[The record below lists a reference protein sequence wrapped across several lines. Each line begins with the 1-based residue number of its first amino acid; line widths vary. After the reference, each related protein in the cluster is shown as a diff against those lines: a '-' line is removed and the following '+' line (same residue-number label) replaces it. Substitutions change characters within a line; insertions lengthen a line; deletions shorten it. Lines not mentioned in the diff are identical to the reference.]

1 MSFAIITDSTSDI
14 SPARAQELGIY
25 VIPLHVIIEGE
36 DLLDQVQIT
45 AQEYV
50 ARMAGSEQLPH
61 TSQPSAGEFKELFDR
76 VRADGHDSAIF
87 ISLCSEW
94 SACYAN
100 ASLTAETHEL
110 DVRCIDSRTGSGAE
124 GLLVE
129 YALAMREDGR
139 SLDETEAQ
147 IRATLPDAHLLLIP
161 RTLENLVKNG
171 RAPKLAGQLTQ
182 MLNIRLAVSPEWKSG
197 EIKAIKKGRGAKRI
211 VTNTMADCL
220 AFLAEYPG
228 SSVRVLTT
236 GAAEEQELVN
246 EALAGQDYVDAGT
259 GPIGCTIATHVG
271 VDAIAIS
278 YCPRYQ
284 PTHWG
289 RPHQLRW
296 NRDCFWLISRQSIP
310 IPPQLRSSS
319 FGTGLKR
326 LVSNVSDQSFSPVP
340 FYLPYISPLRAMSTA
355 SLRSSVMWTRSG
367 SSGLIMPAS
376 ITGPL
381 SQSNRPLAVP
391 TGQKMAN
398 MSTATKLVAAKSR
411 RN

>member
-14 SPARAQELGIY
+14 SPTRAQELGIY

-45 AQEYV
+45 AEEYV
-50 ARMAGSEQLPH
+50 ARMASSEQLPH

-94 SACYAN
+94 SACYSN
-100 ASLTAETHEL
+100 ACLVAETHEL
-110 DVRCIDSRTGSGAE
+110 DVRCVDSRTGSGAE

-129 YALAMREDGR
+129 YALAM
-139 SLDETEAQ
+139 
-147 IRATLPDAHLLLIP
+147 RATLPDAHLLLIP

-182 MLNIRLAVSPEWKSG
+182 MLNIRLAVSPEWQSG

-211 VTNTMADCL
+211 VANTMADCL
-220 AFLAEYPG
+220 AFLAEHPG

-246 EALAGQDYVDAGT
+246 QALAGQDYADAGT

-284 PTHWG
+284 PIH
-289 RPHQLRW
+289 
-296 NRDCFWLISRQSIP
+296 
-310 IPPQLRSSS
+310 
-319 FGTGLKR
+319 
-326 LVSNVSDQSFSPVP
+326 
-340 FYLPYISPLRAMSTA
+340 
-355 SLRSSVMWTRSG
+355 
-367 SSGLIMPAS
+367 
-376 ITGPL
+376 
-381 SQSNRPLAVP
+381 
-391 TGQKMAN
+391 
-398 MSTATKLVAAKSR
+398 
-411 RN
+411 

>member
-61 TSQPSAGEFKELFDR
+61 TSQPSAGEFKALFDR

-94 SACYAN
+94 SACYSN
-100 ASLTAETHEL
+100 ACLVAETHEL

-182 MLNIRLAVSPEWKSG
+182 MLNIRLAVSPEWQSG

-211 VTNTMADCL
+211 VANTMADCL
-220 AFLAEYPG
+220 AFLDEHPG

-236 GAAEEQELVN
+236 GAAEEPGARQPGARGPELRRRR
-246 EALAGQDYVDAGT
+246 
-259 GPIGCTIATHVG
+259 H
-271 VDAIAIS
+271 
-278 YCPRYQ
+278 
-284 PTHWG
+284 
-289 RPHQLRW
+289 RPHRVHHRHPRRRRRHRHQL
-296 NRDCFWLISRQSIP
+296 L
-310 IPPQLRSSS
+310 PPLPAHPLGALSS
-319 FGTGLKR
+319 
-326 LVSNVSDQSFSPVP
+326 
-340 FYLPYISPLRAMSTA
+340 
-355 SLRSSVMWTRSG
+355 
-367 SSGLIMPAS
+367 
-376 ITGPL
+376 
-381 SQSNRPLAVP
+381 LAVE
-391 TGQKMAN
+391 
-398 MSTATKLVAAKSR
+398 
-411 RN
+411 

>member
-45 AQEYV
+45 AEEYV

-61 TSQPSAGEFKELFDR
+61 TSQPSAGEFKALFDR

-211 VTNTMADCL
+211 VANTMADCL
-220 AFLAEYPG
+220 AFLAEHPG

-236 GAAEEQELVN
+236 GA
-246 EALAGQDYVDAGT
+246 T
-259 GPIGCTIATHVG
+259 
-271 VDAIAIS
+271 
-278 YCPRYQ
+278 
-284 PTHWG
+284 
-289 RPHQLRW
+289 
-296 NRDCFWLISRQSIP
+296 
-310 IPPQLRSSS
+310 
-319 FGTGLKR
+319 
-326 LVSNVSDQSFSPVP
+326 
-340 FYLPYISPLRAMSTA
+340 
-355 SLRSSVMWTRSG
+355 
-367 SSGLIMPAS
+367 
-376 ITGPL
+376 
-381 SQSNRPLAVP
+381 
-391 TGQKMAN
+391 
-398 MSTATKLVAAKSR
+398 
-411 RN
+411 

>member
-45 AQEYV
+45 AEEYV

-61 TSQPSAGEFKELFDR
+61 TSQPSAGEFKALFDR

-94 SACYAN
+94 SACYSN
-100 ASLTAETHEL
+100 ACLVAETHEL
-110 DVRCIDSRTGSGAE
+110 DVRCIDSRIGSGAE

-139 SLDETEAQ
+139 SLDETETQ

-197 EIKAIKKGRGAKRI
+197 EIKAIVA
-211 VTNTMADCL
+211 NTMADCL
-220 AFLAEYPG
+220 AFLDKHPG

-236 GAAEEQELVN
+236 GAAEEQELVSQ
-246 EALAGQDYVDAGT
+246 ALAGQNYVDAGT

-284 PTHWG
+284 
-289 RPHQLRW
+289 
-296 NRDCFWLISRQSIP
+296 
-310 IPPQLRSSS
+310 
-319 FGTGLKR
+319 
-326 LVSNVSDQSFSPVP
+326 
-340 FYLPYISPLRAMSTA
+340 
-355 SLRSSVMWTRSG
+355 SVH
-367 SSGLIMPAS
+367 
-376 ITGPL
+376 
-381 SQSNRPLAVP
+381 
-391 TGQKMAN
+391 
-398 MSTATKLVAAKSR
+398 
-411 RN
+411 

>member
-61 TSQPSAGEFKELFDR
+61 TSQPSAGEFKALFDR

-100 ASLTAETHEL
+100 ACQVADTHEL

-197 EIKAIKKGRGAKRI
+197 E
-211 VTNTMADCL
+211 TNTMADCL
-220 AFLAEYPG
+220 AFLAEHPG

-236 GAAEEQELVN
+236 GAAEEQELVSQ
-246 EALAGQDYVDAGT
+246 ALAGQDYVDAGT

-284 PTHWG
+284 PIH
-289 RPHQLRW
+289 
-296 NRDCFWLISRQSIP
+296 
-310 IPPQLRSSS
+310 
-319 FGTGLKR
+319 
-326 LVSNVSDQSFSPVP
+326 
-340 FYLPYISPLRAMSTA
+340 
-355 SLRSSVMWTRSG
+355 
-367 SSGLIMPAS
+367 
-376 ITGPL
+376 
-381 SQSNRPLAVP
+381 
-391 TGQKMAN
+391 
-398 MSTATKLVAAKSR
+398 
-411 RN
+411 

>member
-61 TSQPSAGEFKELFDR
+61 TSQPSAGEFKALFDR

-94 SACYAN
+94 SACYSN
-100 ASLTAETHEL
+100 ACLVAETHEL

-182 MLNIRLAVSPEWKSG
+182 MLNIRLAVSPEWQSG

-211 VTNTMADCL
+211 VANTMADCL
-220 AFLAEYPG
+220 AFLAEHPG

-236 GAAEEQELVN
+236 GAAEEP
-246 EALAGQDYVDAGT
+246 GT
-259 GPIGCTIATHVG
+259 CQRGARGPGLRRRRH
-271 VDAIAIS
+271 
-278 YCPRYQ
+278 
-284 PTHWG
+284 
-289 RPHQLRW
+289 RPHRLHHRHPRRRRCHRHQL
-296 NRDCFWLISRQSIP
+296 L
-310 IPPQLRSSS
+310 PP
-319 FGTGLKR
+319 
-326 LVSNVSDQSFSPVP
+326 
-340 FYLPYISPLRAMSTA
+340 LPAHPLRAP
-355 SLRSSVMWTRSG
+355 
-367 SSGLIMPAS
+367 I
-376 ITGPL
+376 
-381 SQSNRPLAVP
+381 PLAV
-391 TGQKMAN
+391 K
-398 MSTATKLVAAKSR
+398 
-411 RN
+411 

>member
-45 AQEYV
+45 AEEYV

-61 TSQPSAGEFKELFDR
+61 TSQPSAGEFKALFDR

-94 SACYAN
+94 SACYSN
-100 ASLTAETHEL
+100 ACLVAETHEL

-161 RTLENLVKNG
+161 RTLENLVK
-171 RAPKLAGQLTQ
+171 
-182 MLNIRLAVSPEWKSG
+182 
-197 EIKAIKKGRGAKRI
+197 KGRGAKRI
-211 VTNTMADCL
+211 VANTMADCL
-220 AFLAEYPG
+220 AFLAEHPG

-236 GAAEEQELVN
+236 GAAEEQELVD

-284 PTHWG
+284 PT
-289 RPHQLRW
+289 R
-296 NRDCFWLISRQSIP
+296 
-310 IPPQLRSSS
+310 
-319 FGTGLKR
+319 
-326 LVSNVSDQSFSPVP
+326 
-340 FYLPYISPLRAMSTA
+340 
-355 SLRSSVMWTRSG
+355 
-367 SSGLIMPAS
+367 
-376 ITGPL
+376 
-381 SQSNRPLAVP
+381 
-391 TGQKMAN
+391 
-398 MSTATKLVAAKSR
+398 
-411 RN
+411 

>member
-61 TSQPSAGEFKELFDR
+61 TSQPSAGEFKALFDR

-94 SACYAN
+94 SACYSN
-100 ASLTAETHEL
+100 ACLVAETHEL

-182 MLNIRLAVSPEWKSG
+182 MLNIRLAVSPEWQSG

-211 VTNTMADCL
+211 VANTMADCL
-220 AFLAEYPG
+220 AFLAG
-228 SSVRVLTT
+228 
-236 GAAEEQELVN
+236 
-246 EALAGQDYVDAGT
+246 AGT
-259 GPIGCTIATHVG
+259 CQRGARGPGLRRRRH
-271 VDAIAIS
+271 
-278 YCPRYQ
+278 
-284 PTHWG
+284 
-289 RPHQLRW
+289 RPHRLHHRHPRRRRCHRHQL
-296 NRDCFWLISRQSIP
+296 L
-310 IPPQLRSSS
+310 PP
-319 FGTGLKR
+319 
-326 LVSNVSDQSFSPVP
+326 
-340 FYLPYISPLRAMSTA
+340 LPAHPLRAP
-355 SLRSSVMWTRSG
+355 
-367 SSGLIMPAS
+367 I
-376 ITGPL
+376 
-381 SQSNRPLAVP
+381 PLAV
-391 TGQKMAN
+391 K
-398 MSTATKLVAAKSR
+398 
-411 RN
+411 

>member
-45 AQEYV
+45 AEEYV

-94 SACYAN
+94 SACYSN
-100 ASLTAETHEL
+100 ACLVAE
-110 DVRCIDSRTGSGAE
+110 
-124 GLLVE
+124 
-129 YALAMREDGR
+129 
-139 SLDETEAQ
+139 
-147 IRATLPDAHLLLIP
+147 TLPDAHLLLIP

-211 VTNTMADCL
+211 VANTMADCL
-220 AFLAEYPG
+220 AFLADHPG

-246 EALAGQDYVDAGT
+246 QALAGQDYVDAGT

-284 PTHWG
+284 PTH
-289 RPHQLRW
+289 
-296 NRDCFWLISRQSIP
+296 
-310 IPPQLRSSS
+310 
-319 FGTGLKR
+319 
-326 LVSNVSDQSFSPVP
+326 
-340 FYLPYISPLRAMSTA
+340 
-355 SLRSSVMWTRSG
+355 
-367 SSGLIMPAS
+367 
-376 ITGPL
+376 
-381 SQSNRPLAVP
+381 
-391 TGQKMAN
+391 
-398 MSTATKLVAAKSR
+398 
-411 RN
+411 

>member
-45 AQEYV
+45 AEEYV

-61 TSQPSAGEFKELFDR
+61 TSQPSAGEFKALFDR

-94 SACYAN
+94 SACYSN
-100 ASLTAETHEL
+100 ACLVAETHEL

-147 IRATLPDAHLLLIP
+147 IRAALPDAHLLLIP

-211 VTNTMADCL
+211 VANTMADCL
-220 AFLAEYPG
+220 AFLDEHPG

-259 GPIGCTIATHVG
+259 GPIGCTIA
-271 VDAIAIS
+271 IS

-284 PTHWG
+284 PIH
-289 RPHQLRW
+289 
-296 NRDCFWLISRQSIP
+296 
-310 IPPQLRSSS
+310 
-319 FGTGLKR
+319 
-326 LVSNVSDQSFSPVP
+326 
-340 FYLPYISPLRAMSTA
+340 
-355 SLRSSVMWTRSG
+355 
-367 SSGLIMPAS
+367 
-376 ITGPL
+376 
-381 SQSNRPLAVP
+381 
-391 TGQKMAN
+391 
-398 MSTATKLVAAKSR
+398 
-411 RN
+411 

>member
-45 AQEYV
+45 AEEYV

-61 TSQPSAGEFKELFDR
+61 TSQPSAGEFKALFDR

-94 SACYAN
+94 SACYSN
-100 ASLTAETHEL
+100 ACLVAETHEL

-147 IRATLPDAHLLLIP
+147 IRATLPEAHLLLIP

-211 VTNTMADCL
+211 VANTMADCL
-220 AFLAEYPG
+220 AFLDEHPAQACACSRPAPPR
-228 SSVRVLTT
+228 SRNLSTRRSRARTT
-236 GAAEEQELVN
+236 
-246 EALAGQDYVDAGT
+246 
-259 GPIGCTIATHVG
+259 
-271 VDAIAIS
+271 
-278 YCPRYQ
+278 
-284 PTHWG
+284 
-289 RPHQLRW
+289 
-296 NRDCFWLISRQSIP
+296 
-310 IPPQLRSSS
+310 
-319 FGTGLKR
+319 
-326 LVSNVSDQSFSPVP
+326 
-340 FYLPYISPLRAMSTA
+340 
-355 SLRSSVMWTRSG
+355 
-367 SSGLIMPAS
+367 
-376 ITGPL
+376 
-381 SQSNRPLAVP
+381 
-391 TGQKMAN
+391 
-398 MSTATKLVAAKSR
+398 
-411 RN
+411 

>member
-61 TSQPSAGEFKELFDR
+61 TSQPSAGEFKALFDR
-76 VRADGHDSAIF
+76 VLADGHDSAIF

-100 ASLTAETHEL
+100 ACQVADTHEL
-110 DVRCIDSRTGSGAE
+110 DVRCIDSRTGSAAE

-211 VTNTMADCL
+211 VANT
-220 AFLAEYPG
+220 
-228 SSVRVLTT
+228 SVRVLTT
-236 GAAEEQELVN
+236 GAAEEQELVSH
-246 EALAGQDYVDAGT
+246 ALAGQDYVDAGT

-278 YCPRYQ
+278 HCPRY
-284 PTHWG
+284 
-289 RPHQLRW
+289 RPIH
-296 NRDCFWLISRQSIP
+296 
-310 IPPQLRSSS
+310 
-319 FGTGLKR
+319 
-326 LVSNVSDQSFSPVP
+326 
-340 FYLPYISPLRAMSTA
+340 
-355 SLRSSVMWTRSG
+355 
-367 SSGLIMPAS
+367 
-376 ITGPL
+376 
-381 SQSNRPLAVP
+381 
-391 TGQKMAN
+391 
-398 MSTATKLVAAKSR
+398 
-411 RN
+411 

>member
-45 AQEYV
+45 AEEYV

-100 ASLTAETHEL
+100 ASLTAETTSSTCAASTRAPARAPRACWWSTRWPCARMAA
-110 DVRCIDSRTGSGAE
+110 VWTRPR
-124 GLLVE
+124 
-129 YALAMREDGR
+129 RR
-139 SLDETEAQ
+139 SA
-147 IRATLPDAHLLLIP
+147 RPLPDAHLLLIP

-182 MLNIRLAVSPEWKSG
+182 MLNIRLAVSPEWQSG

-211 VTNTMADCL
+211 VANTMADCL
-220 AFLAEYPG
+220 AFLAEHPG

-246 EALAGQDYVDAGT
+246 QALAGQNYVDAGT

-284 PTHWG
+284 
-289 RPHQLRW
+289 
-296 NRDCFWLISRQSIP
+296 SIH
-310 IPPQLRSSS
+310 
-319 FGTGLKR
+319 
-326 LVSNVSDQSFSPVP
+326 
-340 FYLPYISPLRAMSTA
+340 
-355 SLRSSVMWTRSG
+355 
-367 SSGLIMPAS
+367 
-376 ITGPL
+376 
-381 SQSNRPLAVP
+381 
-391 TGQKMAN
+391 
-398 MSTATKLVAAKSR
+398 
-411 RN
+411 

>member
-45 AQEYV
+45 AEEYV

-61 TSQPSAGEFKELFDR
+61 TSQPSAGEFKALFDR
-76 VRADGHDSAIF
+76 VHADGHDSAIF

-100 ASLTAETHEL
+100 ACLVADTHEL

-147 IRATLPDAHLLLIP
+147 IRATLPGAHLLLIP

-182 MLNIRLAVSPEWKSG
+182 MLNIRLAVSPEWQSG

-211 VTNTMADCL
+211 VANTMADCL
-220 AFLAEYPG
+220 AFLANHPG

-246 EALAGQDYVDAGT
+246 EALAGQDHVDAGT

-284 PTHWG
+284 PIH
-289 RPHQLRW
+289 
-296 NRDCFWLISRQSIP
+296 
-310 IPPQLRSSS
+310 
-319 FGTGLKR
+319 
-326 LVSNVSDQSFSPVP
+326 
-340 FYLPYISPLRAMSTA
+340 
-355 SLRSSVMWTRSG
+355 
-367 SSGLIMPAS
+367 
-376 ITGPL
+376 
-381 SQSNRPLAVP
+381 
-391 TGQKMAN
+391 
-398 MSTATKLVAAKSR
+398 
-411 RN
+411 

>member
-1 MSFAIITDSTSDI
+1 M
-14 SPARAQELGIY
+14 
-25 VIPLHVIIEGE
+25 IPLHVIIEGE

-45 AQEYV
+45 AEEYV
-50 ARMAGSEQLPH
+50 ARMAGAEQLPH
-61 TSQPSAGEFKELFDR
+61 TSQPSAGEFKALFDR
-76 VRADGHDSAIF
+76 VLADGHDSAIF

-94 SACYAN
+94 SACYSN
-100 ASLTAETHEL
+100 ACLTAETHEL

-197 EIKAIKKGRGAKRI
+197 EIKAVKKGRGAKRI
-211 VTNTMADCL
+211 VANTMADCL
-220 AFLAEYPG
+220 AFLTEHPG

-246 EALAGQDYVDAGT
+246 QALAGQNYVDAGT

-284 PTHWG
+284 PT
-289 RPHQLRW
+289 
-296 NRDCFWLISRQSIP
+296 N
-310 IPPQLRSSS
+310 
-319 FGTGLKR
+319 
-326 LVSNVSDQSFSPVP
+326 
-340 FYLPYISPLRAMSTA
+340 
-355 SLRSSVMWTRSG
+355 
-367 SSGLIMPAS
+367 
-376 ITGPL
+376 
-381 SQSNRPLAVP
+381 
-391 TGQKMAN
+391 
-398 MSTATKLVAAKSR
+398 
-411 RN
+411 

>member
-45 AQEYV
+45 AEEYV

-61 TSQPSAGEFKELFDR
+61 TSQPSAGEFKALFDR
-76 VRADGHDSAIF
+76 VLADGHDSAIF

-182 MLNIRLAVSPEWKSG
+182 MLNIRLAVSPEWQSG
-197 EIKAIKKGRGAKRI
+197 EHHGR
-211 VTNTMADCL
+211 L
-220 AFLAEYPG
+220 P
-228 SSVRVLTT
+228 RVF
-236 GAAEEQELVN
+236 
-246 EALAGQDYVDAGT
+246 GQA
-259 GPIGCTIATHVG
+259 P
-271 VDAIAIS
+271 
-278 YCPRYQ
+278 
-284 PTHWG
+284 
-289 RPHQLRW
+289 
-296 NRDCFWLISRQSIP
+296 
-310 IPPQLRSSS
+310 
-319 FGTGLKR
+319 GLKR
-326 LVSNVSDQSFSPVP
+326 ACAHDRRRRGAGACQRGTRGPGLRRRRHRPHRLHHRHPCRRRRHRHQ
-340 FYLPYISPLRAMSTA
+340 LLSPLPAN
-355 SLRSSVMWTRSG
+355 SLGTPTPV
-367 SSGLIMPAS
+367 
-376 ITGPL
+376 
-381 SQSNRPLAVP
+381 AV
-391 TGQKMAN
+391 K
-398 MSTATKLVAAKSR
+398 
-411 RN
+411 